1 MNVRLEYSMTWTAAI
16 WFDNR
21 LQMNNYTI
29 KLGMVTNSSLQQ
41 DHSVSLA
48 RINHFVYHE
57 LASTTFIHHDN
68 TAQMQALSQAG
79 IKITTLPEDPIDQI
93 IGIALYCEL
102 NAMLQ
107 DKMIVTSLRIQSDL
121 GDNVCYLHN
130 DQESLG
136 PFAQAGWWQDV
147 NPVHSNYQVINKKKD
162 VVKLNLN
169 ATWQSIGLDWDDAE
183 QVDTTNNTVV
193 FAKFG
198 PDEN

>member
-48 RINHFVYHE
+48 RVNHFVYHE
-57 LASTTFIHHDN
+57 LANTTFIHHDN
-68 TAQMQALSQAG
+68 TAQMQALTQAG
-79 IKITTLPEDPIDQI
+79 IKITPLPEDPIDQI
-93 IGIALYCEL
+93 IGIALYSKL
-102 NAMLQ
+102 NAILQ
-107 DKMIVTSLRIQSDL
+107 DKMIVISVKIQSDL
-121 GDNVCYLHN
+121 GDNVCYLHS

-136 PFAQAGWWQDV
+136 PFSQTGWWQDAS
-147 NPVHSNYQVINKKKD
+147 PVHSNYQAVNKKKD
-162 VVKLNLN
+162 VVKLKLN
-169 ATWQSIGLDWDDAE
+169 ATWQSVGLEWDDTE
-183 QVDTTNNTVV
+183 PVDTTNNTVV